1 MNSIAIIE
9 DNIKI
14 IEAEKVKSGI
24 NISIL
29 NVIEDERVECSNTF
43 SKEQISDFIQKLQG
57 LNAL

>member
-9 DNIKI
+9 DNIKK

-43 SKEQISDFIQKLQG
+43 SKEQISDFIRKLQE